1 MNQVIKVTE
10 NNERKIDELGR
21 IVIPITIRERLQIHE
36 NDYLEICESGKNITL
51 KKVENY
57 LGEKLINNFKI
68 TLDNKI
74 EVNIDIKP
82 ITRKI
87 PERTNRKATVRA
99 VDQLGRIIIPKE
111 LRDRLRIKDKEAMKI
126 CEKDNMII
134 LIKKEY
140 EDNNRRKF
148 NSSSNRKRDKRAS

>member
-1 MNQVIKVTE
+1 MNQVIKVSE
-10 NNERKIDELGR
+10 NKERKIDELGR
-21 IVIPITIRERLQIHE
+21 FVIPFTTRERLQIHE

-51 KKVENY
+51 KKVENH

-68 TLDNKI
+68 ELDNKI

-87 PERTNRKATVRA
+87 PGSTNRKATVRA

-111 LRDRLRIKDKEAMKI
+111 LRDKLKIRDKETMRI

-140 EDNNRRKF
+140 EGNNRRKF
-148 NSSSNRKRDKRAS
+148 NSNNNGKRN